1 MEGRKQKDFLISKH
15 KTTIIPPY
23 MQLQGEKDNGKNKEN
38 STDVTLNI
46 DTDFMFYFLILQK
59 YSKIK
64 FLTLLPSKFLTKM
77 YIRLSLLYIL
87 DYSSKKNLV

>member
-15 KTTIIPPY
+15 KTIIIPPY

-46 DTDFMFYFLILQK
+46 DIDFMFYFLILQK
-59 YSKIK
+59 
-64 FLTLLPSKFLTKM
+64 
-77 YIRLSLLYIL
+77 
-87 DYSSKKNLV
+87 

>member
-1 MEGRKQKDFLISKH
+1 
-15 KTTIIPPY
+15 
-23 MQLQGEKDNGKNKEN
+23 MQLQGEKHNGKNKEN

-64 FLTLLPSKFLTKM
+64 FLTFLPSKFLTIM
-77 YIRLSLLYIL
+77 YIMIITIIYIRLFFEKKISLTRFCQC
-87 DYSSKKNLV
+87 SKSRRNQSVDW